1 MCVLFIILSPFF
13 VLSPQ
18 SKLRGARREVR
29 RARELAMAPDAREG
43 VAVRKPKEDYH

>member
-1 MCVLFIILSPFF
+1 MCAIYYLIALFF

-43 VAVRKPKEDYH
+43 VAVRKPKEGYQ